1 MVTIGSLWL
10 AIIVSAVLAWIGS
23 AIIHI
28 VLPHHKTDYA
38 ALPDEGVLSG
48 LADVAP
54 GEYDFPHMTGM
65 QDLQDETNI
74 AKLKAG
80 PVGIIT
86 IMPKGVVSI
95 GKNLGLSFIHN
106 LVIGFLVAYITAATL
121 SADATYLEVFRV
133 AGFTAWLA
141 YSWALVPDAIWF
153 GRSWSNILKNMADG
167 LFYAGL
173 TAGVFGWL
181 W

>member
-10 AIIVSAVLAWIGS
+10 AIIVSAVVAWIGS
-23 AIIHI
+23 AITNV
-28 VLPHHKTDYA
+28 VLPHHKTDFA
-38 ALPDEGVLSG
+38 ALPDEGELSG
-48 LADVAP
+48 LADAAP
-54 GEYDFPHMTGM
+54 GRYDFPHMTGM
-65 QDLQDETNI
+65 KDLQDESNI
-74 AKLKAG
+74 AKLNAG

-86 IMPKGVVSI
+86 IMPKGMINMSR
-95 GKNLGLSFIHN
+95 NLGLSFIYN
-106 LVIGFLVAYITAATL
+106 LVVGFLVAYITAATL

-133 AGFTAWLA
+133 AGFSAWLA
-141 YSWALVPDAIWF
+141 YSWALVPEAIWF
-153 GRSWSNILKNMADG
+153 GRSWSNVLKYMADG